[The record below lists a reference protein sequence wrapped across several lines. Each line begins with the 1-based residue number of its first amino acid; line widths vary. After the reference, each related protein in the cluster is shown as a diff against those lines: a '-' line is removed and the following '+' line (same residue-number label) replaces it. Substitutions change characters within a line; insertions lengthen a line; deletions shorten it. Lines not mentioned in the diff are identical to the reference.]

1 MTAMTYTAAFDVGT
15 TQVKAVLV
23 DDQGSARVCASSGLL
38 PIDTTDGRVEQNPED
53 WLQAFIEVSRD
64 LLARAGRDIEHFK
77 SDQITGIIMSGQMQD
92 LIALDAQG
100 QPVGPAI
107 LYADGRAE
115 DESAELTGTYGDE
128 SFRTVVGNPC
138 DGSLPLVKLMW
149 MSRHQPDRYAQVRHV
164 LIDAKDYLIWW
175 LTGAYCGDMTACS
188 TAGAMDLRSRKWRRN
203 ILEAAGVDA
212 AIFPELYF
220 PWDIVGTS
228 TPGASA
234 ATGFAPGT
242 IVYAGMGDA
251 GASTL
256 AGGVFHPGQFNI
268 NLGTSG
274 WIATVTDRAV
284 TDRPGM
290 INLAYLGAGS
300 IINTVPFLNAGN
312 VHAWA
317 TGVFA
322 GSSPAEN
329 DDPYQRM
336 GHLVESSPAG
346 ARGVICLPYLVG
358 ERFPMMNP
366 SIRGAYVG
374 ISSETEACDL
384 ARAALEGV
392 SYSIRQGLD
401 LLGTPIE
408 RVTLIGGGAREPQ
421 WCQMLADILDAPV
434 QALDDAHVMPA
445 VALAELV
452 SVGKVTSSSS
462 QPDLQAL
469 EKLVEANLAGGV
481 YSPDDANRHV
491 YDAGYSR
498 FRLLYP
504 ALDPLR

>member
-1 MTAMTYTAAFDVGT
+1 MTYTAAFDVGT

-64 LLARAGRDIEHFK
+64 LLARAGRSIEHFR
-77 SDQITGIIMSGQMQD
+77 SDQVTGIIMSGQMQD

-115 DESAELTGTYGDE
+115 EESAELTEIYGAN
-128 SFRTVVGNPC
+128 SFRARVGNPC
-138 DGSLPLVKLMW
+138 DGSLPVAKLMW